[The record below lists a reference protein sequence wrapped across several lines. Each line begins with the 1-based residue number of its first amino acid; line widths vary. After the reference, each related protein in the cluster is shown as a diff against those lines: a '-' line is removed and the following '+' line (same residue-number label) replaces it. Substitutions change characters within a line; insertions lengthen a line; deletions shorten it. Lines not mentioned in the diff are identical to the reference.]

1 MPNSVLL
8 AIAIIC
14 LSLPVSTC
22 AQQPAVA
29 DNRGREF
36 AQTLCADCH
45 VVTPDQTQRP
55 IHVQEIPSFM
65 AIANR
70 KGITAES
77 LREFVR
83 TTHSTMKVPGN
94 MPTLE
99 VTDYQLDQIVDYI
112 LSLRRKR

>member
-1 MPNSVLL
+1 
-8 AIAIIC
+8 
-14 LSLPVSTC
+14 
-22 AQQPAVA
+22 
-29 DNRGREF
+29 
-36 AQTLCADCH
+36 
-45 VVTPDQTQRP
+45 
-55 IHVQEIPSFM
+55 M

-83 TTHSTMKVPGN
+83 TTHSTMKEPGN